1 MESNLDDKGNYI
13 YKVDMM
19 VSSKVV
25 ISMNRNVSLP
35 DWVFT
40 EMKKTF
46 NEAELKFDEE
56 ELKKFLEN
64 NCFMKIVYLDFPFT
78 FLWV

>member
-1 MESNLDDKGNYI
+1 
-13 YKVDMM
+13 MM